1 LHWTQARFS
10 LSIKIFMQQESCDWT
25 GKREAELEKKR
36 AIEEKGKAMWMTDRM
51 IQNKPGF
58 E

>member
-1 LHWTQARFS
+1 
-10 LSIKIFMQQESCDWT
+10 MQQESCDWT